1 MTKII
6 CKLFGYPKIYE
17 DEKEIF
23 LPTGKLT
30 AFFYYI
36 LLKKVVSRDE
46 VAGMFWASSNEQNA
60 KISLRNALH
69 KIRKSF
75 REDVILSP
83 NKSILTLNKDLD
95 IEIDVEKFQ
104 KDPLSNFEVY
114 TGDFLKGFYVK
125 ESIDFDYWVLEINT
139 FYKELF
145 IKTAEK
151 KIEEDF
157 LENKFESLETSIT
170 SLLANDNF
178 NDKAYLYLM
187 KFYKQKGRYDKIINE
202 YKNIEKLMEDEL
214 GIEPPNEIKK
224 IYKEALNFIEKGKE
238 ITLNKNKIDV
248 YCRDFELDSMQ
259 VNLNNF
265 EKEHSN
271 QSILITGESGIG
283 KTFLKKE
290 ILNRNKGKFKIFET
304 ACFSMEKDF
313 SYLPWMNIIKDMENE
328 LLKSNLTRPN
338 LWDKILKNLFFDGV
352 NNIQPSSEILENKEN
367 FNVDLIYNSIY
378 SALDILSKNKKIIIV
393 FEDIQWADQLSIK
406 LLINLILHIHSN
418 IIFILTKTNG
428 IDTGTDRLFLTLKDL
443 NKILAIDLNPFS
455 KREIE
460 LIIKRNVSQKKI
472 NDEEINE
479 IFEKSKGN
487 PFFLSEYIELFK
499 KNKKDNEITSK
510 LYNVLQDKF
519 LNLTEDEM
527 NILKIISVFYGD
539 VNLDTLLK
547 LINLK
552 PFETLKVLNLLIE
565 KNIIEEKKK
574 DNEVIITFTYSA
586 YKDYIFNEMNDSSKQ
601 IINMEIAKTLEE
613 ELSSLNN
620 ITIYNKLKY
629 HYQKANEN
637 IKTLKYD
644 VFILNYYLNFN
655 HEIFPNLDDFDL
667 SKQVKLFIGNDKTNK
682 WMNEI
687 EKELMLVKKS
697 KMSSSDIEE
706 IKKIELIFIYCKG
719 RYLIREG
726 SYTDGVNLMN
736 RVIRVAKDLK
746 EEKVEISA
754 HKQMA
759 IYAIQINNS
768 QIMLKHIIEGIKIAK
783 KEQTNDIGI
792 FYRLYGVYYLIKD
805 EFKTAEAL
813 FKKSIELFL
822 EFQRVGDKNSIS
834 IAASYN
840 YIGEIRN
847 SEGDFEKAMELFD
860 KAISLC
866 QNYEASCLSTFY
878 INAGRTSYLIGNFQ
892 DMKNFFLKAEKIIKN
907 FDSYWK
913 NSVLNAF
920 LALDAFLED
929 DNLKVIHYLKCAISE
944 GKIINNPRD
953 IGMVYFV
960 EAIIVYSIENK
971 NIEKYEDIKKILIE
985 NSNFYYYK
993 AIKYLDSTRD
1003 KSEIEY
1009 LKKFLN
1015 IKNNK

>member
-1 MTKII
+1 M
-6 CKLFGYPKIYE
+6 
-17 DEKEIF
+17 
-23 LPTGKLT
+23 
-30 AFFYYI
+30 
-36 LLKKVVSRDE
+36 
-46 VAGMFWASSNEQNA
+46 
-60 KISLRNALH
+60 
-69 KIRKSF
+69 
-75 REDVILSP
+75 
-83 NKSILTLNKDLD
+83 
-95 IEIDVEKFQ
+95 
-104 KDPLSNFEVY
+104 
-114 TGDFLKGFYVK
+114 
-125 ESIDFDYWVLEINT
+125 
-139 FYKELF
+139 
-145 IKTAEK
+145 
-151 KIEEDF
+151 
-157 LENKFESLETSIT
+157 
-170 SLLANDNF
+170 
-178 NDKAYLYLM
+178 
-187 KFYKQKGRYDKIINE
+187 
-202 YKNIEKLMEDEL
+202 
-214 GIEPPNEIKK
+214 
-224 IYKEALNFIEKGKE
+224 
-238 ITLNKNKIDV
+238 
-248 YCRDFELDSMQ
+248 
-259 VNLNNF
+259 
-265 EKEHSN
+265 
-271 QSILITGESGIG
+271 
-283 KTFLKKE
+283 
-290 ILNRNKGKFKIFET
+290 
-304 ACFSMEKDF
+304 
-313 SYLPWMNIIKDMENE
+313 
-328 LLKSNLTRPN
+328 
-338 LWDKILKNLFFDGV
+338 
-352 NNIQPSSEILENKEN
+352 
-367 FNVDLIYNSIY
+367 
-378 SALDILSKNKKIIIV
+378 
-393 FEDIQWADQLSIK
+393 
-406 LLINLILHIHSN
+406 
-418 IIFILTKTNG
+418 TKTNG

-813 FKKSIELFL
+813 FKKSIELSL

-1003 KSEIEY
+1003 KAEIEY
-1009 LKKFLN
+1009 LKNFLN

>member
-1 MTKII
+1 
-6 CKLFGYPKIYE
+6 
-17 DEKEIF
+17 
-23 LPTGKLT
+23 
-30 AFFYYI
+30 
-36 LLKKVVSRDE
+36 
-46 VAGMFWASSNEQNA
+46 
-60 KISLRNALH
+60 
-69 KIRKSF
+69 
-75 REDVILSP
+75 
-83 NKSILTLNKDLD
+83 
-95 IEIDVEKFQ
+95 
-104 KDPLSNFEVY
+104 
-114 TGDFLKGFYVK
+114 
-125 ESIDFDYWVLEINT
+125 
-139 FYKELF
+139 
-145 IKTAEK
+145 
-151 KIEEDF
+151 
-157 LENKFESLETSIT
+157 
-170 SLLANDNF
+170 
-178 NDKAYLYLM
+178 
-187 KFYKQKGRYDKIINE
+187 
-202 YKNIEKLMEDEL
+202 
-214 GIEPPNEIKK
+214 
-224 IYKEALNFIEKGKE
+224 
-238 ITLNKNKIDV
+238 
-248 YCRDFELDSMQ
+248 
-259 VNLNNF
+259 
-265 EKEHSN
+265 
-271 QSILITGESGIG
+271 
-283 KTFLKKE
+283 
-290 ILNRNKGKFKIFET
+290 
-304 ACFSMEKDF
+304 MEKDF

-1003 KSEIEY
+1003 KAEIEY
-1009 LKKFLN
+1009 LKNFLN